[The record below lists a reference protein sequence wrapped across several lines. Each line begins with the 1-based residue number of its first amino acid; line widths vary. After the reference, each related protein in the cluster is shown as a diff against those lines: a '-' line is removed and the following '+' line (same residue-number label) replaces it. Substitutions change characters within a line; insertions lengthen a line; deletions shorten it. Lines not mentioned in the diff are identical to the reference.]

1 MKLTIYNV
9 KKWLILAG
17 LILPMLLIQL
27 AVSLSYEHTLI
38 NNLVKEREETLKL
51 YSRDMNNSISQLENL
66 VVALNEMPIITDDTI
81 QLIEASKDITIMNSS
96 DPNNGIEET
105 QRITNLLK
113 TGNVVLDRSRQ
124 FVYFIDRN
132 RDFNRILIIKKDL
145 GGMVQESISHESRAV
160 DIGLYMN
167 DDLIYQSEHF
177 TPLSNLNNYT
187 AEIVDIGDDT
197 YLAMQSLFQH
207 LPIKVVIMDQLTK
220 EIAYIHQKII
230 TYCIFAFAALIA
242 LSILYLKMS
251 KINDDSLT
259 LLLTQ
264 LEQIDLAL
272 EHKKFNTHHNMATVF
287 PIQKDIDGFIKQGQK
302 LIKNIEA
309 LENQIGLY
317 RNEKSQFNS
326 TYEVQNQTLND
337 LENTLAVATYIRDE
351 FTDFVDQI
359 LITVTT
365 SLEITNVN
373 RAYLQK
379 MGYRREEIIGM
390 SFMDFIIEDFESVTP
405 ERLLKQSNDP
415 IFLNL
420 RHKTMSET
428 TSEFISLKS
437 IPWDKDQILFIGKS
451 IHEEISLQSRI
462 LRKNR
467 ELEYINQIN
476 TSLISNWGVNELL
489 DNIIRRIDYL
499 FNVELGTIY
508 VKDADETWSLK
519 ATASVLENEEDAYLS
534 DFENVLT
541 IDGTDLSVID
551 INALNHRQNPFS
563 EEVKYLVI
571 SPLDVE
577 QEVIAVMIIGLKA
590 KMKSSDL
597 NVLRMFKN
605 QASIV
610 IQRAILYDQLR
621 DQYFNTIEALVNV
634 IEAKDKYTEGHSR
647 RVSRFSVEIAHEMGY
662 SNEEIENIEISG
674 LLHDVGKVGINQ
686 KILNK
691 IGKLT
696 PEEYEIIKEHPEK
709 GIQILQSIKLDSNI
723 TAGIRYHHVRYDL
736 MGYPE
741 NHGLSELPP
750 YAAIIGVADAFDAM
764 SSARSYTKP
773 KRIDEAVEELIRC
786 SGTQFSPEVVDA
798 MVKVVKESPQRIQT
812 IIDDLRS

>member
-1 MKLTIYNV
+1 MKLTVYNV
-9 KKWLILAG
+9 KKGLIIAG

-27 AVSLSYEHTLI
+27 AISLSYEHTLI
-38 NNLVKEREETLKL
+38 GNLVKEREESLKL
-51 YSRDMNNSISQLENL
+51 YGKDLNNSVNNLNQLT
-66 VVALNEMPIITDDTI
+66 VALNEMPIITDEMV
-81 QLIEASKDITIMNSS
+81 QLIESSKNVTLMNSA
-96 DPNNGIEET
+96 DPRNGIEES

-113 TGNVVLDRSRQ
+113 TDTVTLDKEQ
-124 FVYFIDRN
+124 QNIYFINRN
-132 RDFNRILIIKKDL
+132 RNYNRILIMKKDL
-145 GGMVQESISHESRAV
+145 SDLVTDTLSHESRRV
-160 DIGLYMN
+160 DIGLYL
-167 DDLIYQSEHF
+167 DDVLAQFKTIGS
-177 TPLSNLNNYT
+177 LNNYT
-187 AEIVDIGDDT
+187 AELVTIDGDT
-197 YLAMQSLFQH
+197 YLAMLSSL
-207 LPIKVVIMDQLTK
+207 PSIKVKVVILDLLTH
-220 EIAYIHQKII
+220 EIAYIHQRIL
-230 TYCIFAFAALIA
+230 TYSFFVYAALLI
-242 LSILYLKMS
+242 LSILYLKVS
-251 KINDDSLT
+251 KINDDPLT

-264 LEQIDLAL
+264 LEQIDTAL
-272 EHKKFNTHHNMATVF
+272 EHKRFHTHHNLTTAY
-287 PIQKDIDGFIKQGQK
+287 PIQKEIDGFVKQGQK
-302 LIKNIEA
+302 LIKSIET

-326 TYEVQNQTLND
+326 TYEVQNRSLND

-359 LITVTT
+359 LMTVTK
-365 SLEITNVN
+365 SLIITNVN

-379 MGYRREEIIGM
+379 MGYSRDEVIGRNI
-390 SFMDFIIEDFESVTP
+390 MDFIVEDFESITP
-405 ERLLKQSNDP
+405 DRLLKVTNEP

-420 RHKTMSET
+420 RHKTLSET

-437 IPWDKDQILFIGKS
+437 IAWDRDQILFIGKS

-499 FNVELGTIY
+499 FNVEIGTIY
-508 VKDADETWSLK
+508 VKDSDATWSLK
-519 ATASVLENEEDAYLS
+519 ATASSLENEEDAYLC
-534 DFENVLT
+534 DFESVLT

-551 INALNHRQNPFS
+551 INALNQKENPFS

-571 SPLDVE
+571 SPLEVD

-662 SNEEIENIEISG
+662 SNEEIENIEIAG

-723 TAGIRYHHVRYDL
+723 TAAIRYHHVRYDL
-736 MGYPE
+736 KGYPE
-741 NHGLSELPP
+741 NHGLTELPA

-773 KRIDEAVEELIRC
+773 RRIEEAVEELVRC
-786 SGTQFSPEVVDA
+786 TGTQFAPEVVDA
-798 MVKVVKESPQRIQT
+798 MLKVVEESPQRIQT